1 MTVAVLGIPSGA
13 KVVRGAFT
21 ERLENSA
28 LEDAFAVTYTRGK
41 KQVQALKSSVH
52 RVLLQLI

>member
-1 MTVAVLGIPSGA
+1 MTVAVLGIPSSA

-21 ERLENSA
+21 ETLENSA

-41 KQVQALKSSVH
+41 QQVQALKSSVH